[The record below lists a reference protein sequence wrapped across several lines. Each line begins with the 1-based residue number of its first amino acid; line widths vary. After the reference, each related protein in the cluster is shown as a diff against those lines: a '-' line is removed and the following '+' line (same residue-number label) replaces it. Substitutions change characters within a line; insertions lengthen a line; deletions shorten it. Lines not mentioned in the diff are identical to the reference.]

1 MKRKHFIL
9 ISFSIIFFMLLFVSC
24 DDRKQRK
31 EITRIVREWQNR
43 EIIFP
48 KGLVFTRHGRDTTD
62 YTIPPSSHK
71 ILTYVDSIGCTSCK
85 LQLHKWKEFI
95 EEVDS
100 LTYGTV
106 PVIFIFHPKDLRE
119 ISYLLKRDG
128 IDIPV
133 CIDMADEINALN
145 RFPTHQQ
152 FQTFLLDDENK
163 VVFIGNPVH
172 NLRMKEMYLSEI
184 SSKGEYHAASA
195 QSSRNTQVTA
205 DNTEFDL
212 GTIPKGEA
220 KMVSVSIKNV
230 GDSPFMIF
238 DTRASCGCTHIDY
251 EKKPVLPDSTTTV
264 NITYNADD
272 RGHFNKTVSLYGNM
286 NGSPLIVKLKGNIK

>member
-1 MKRKHFIL
+1 MRAPYFL
-9 ISFSIIFFMLLFVSC
+9 LLMGVCGLMLSC
-24 DDRKQRK
+24 KKNPQK
-31 EITRIVREWQNR
+31 EIAKLVTEWQSK
-43 EIIFP
+43 EVVFP
-48 KGLVFTRHGRDTTD
+48 AGLVFTKHGRDTVE
-62 YTIPPSSHK
+62 YELPCSSHK
-71 ILTYVDSIGCTSCK
+71 ILVYVDSIGCTSCK

-106 PVIFIFHPKDLRE
+106 HVIFVFHPRDLRE

-133 CIDMADEINALN
+133 CIDVEDKLNAMN
-145 RFPTHQQ
+145 RFPSHQE

-163 VVFIGNPVH
+163 VVFIGNPAH
-172 NLRMKEMYLSEI
+172 NLRVKEMYLSEI
-184 SSKGEYHAASA
+184 SGRGAYHAASA
-195 QSSRNTQVTA
+195 QSARNTQVET

-220 KMVSVSIKNV
+220 KTVGVSIKNV

-238 DTRASCGCTHIDY
+238 DTRASCGCTHIEY
-251 EKKPVLPDSTTTV
+251 EKRPVLPDSTTRIS
-264 NITYNADD
+264 ITYHADD
-272 RGHFNKTVSLYGNM
+272 RGYFNKTVSVYGNM
-286 NGSPLIVKLKGNIK
+286 DNSPLIIRL

>member
-71 ILTYVDSIGCTSCK
+71 ILMYVDSIGCTSCK

-220 KMVSVSIKNV
+220 KMVSVSIKNA
-230 GDSPFMIF
+230 GNSPFMIF

-272 RGHFNKTVSLYGNM
+272 RGYSNKTVSVYG
-286 NGSPLIVKLKGNIK
+286 SAKDRKSVV

>member
-1 MKRKHFIL
+1 MA
-9 ISFSIIFFMLLFVSC
+9 
-24 DDRKQRK
+24 KQRGYFPRRLGFHK
-31 EITRIVREWQNR
+31 TR
-43 EIIFP
+43 
-48 KGLVFTRHGRDTTD
+48 KDTVE
-62 YTIPPSSHK
+62 YELPHSSHK
-71 ILTYVDSIGCTSCK
+71 ILMYVDSIGCTSCK
-85 LQLHKWKEFI
+85 QQLHKWKEFI

-172 NLRMKEMYLSEI
+172 NLRVKEMYLSEI
-184 SSKGEYHAASA
+184 SDNTYQVSIA
-195 QSSRNTQVTA
+195 QSSRNTQVEA
-205 DNTEFDL
+205 DNTEFD
-212 GTIPKGEA
+212 
-220 KMVSVSIKNV
+220 
-230 GDSPFMIF
+230 F
-238 DTRASCGCTHIDY
+238 
-251 EKKPVLPDSTTTV
+251 
-264 NITYNADD
+264 
-272 RGHFNKTVSLYGNM
+272 GNHT
-286 NGSPLIVKLKGNIK
+286 